1 MYRFASSLLLAG
13 LLALASAASVAAQDY
28 PTRPVTFVTPAA
40 AGNSPDVIIRLVADR
55 LTQLWKQ
62 QVIVI
67 NRPGAGGLIA
77 AQAAAGLPNDG
88 YSLYLTQ
95 ASSYTVLPIH
105 EGSRMPVDLH
115 KAFVA
120 VGMVGEQPIALGVQK
135 DVKANHVA
143 ELIALAN
150 NTPGGLFFGA
160 TNRGGQTHLTGEL
173 FRDRAKANITFV
185 HAAGAAASLNDVIA
199 GRIPMMFEGL

>member
-77 AQAAAGLPNDG
+77 AQAAAGLP
-88 YSLYLTQ
+88 Y
-95 ASSYTVLPIH
+95 
-105 EGSRMPVDLH
+105 
-115 KAFVA
+115 
-120 VGMVGEQPIALGVQK
+120 
-135 DVKANHVA
+135 
-143 ELIALAN
+143 
-150 NTPGGLFFGA
+150 
-160 TNRGGQTHLTGEL
+160 
-173 FRDRAKANITFV
+173 
-185 HAAGAAASLNDVIA
+185 
-199 GRIPMMFEGL
+199 

>member
-1 MYRFASSLLLAG
+1 MNRFASALLLAG

-28 PTRPVTFVTPAA
+28 PTRPGTFAPPAA

-88 YSLYLTQ
+88 YSFYLTQ

-135 DVKANHVA
+135 DVKANTVA
-143 ELIALAN
+143 ELIDLAN
-150 NTPGGLFFGA
+150 
-160 TNRGGQTHLTGEL
+160 
-173 FRDRAKANITFV
+173 
-185 HAAGAAASLNDVIA
+185 
-199 GRIPMMFEGL
+199 